1 MRICQTY
8 TDAVTDRTDPL
19 GACTGFEWDEANA
32 VKNCERHQVSTDEAE
47 SVFFHEPLVVRGD
60 VRHSRREKRY
70 YALGQTSAGRRL
82 FVAFTLRRALL
93 RVISVRDMNRRNGMP
108 MPSTKQ
114 KPVPE
119 FRSEDEERE
128 FWAKHDSTDF
138 IDWHSAQRRKLPN
151 LKPTLRTIS
160 LRLPVAMIE
169 DLKVLANKKDVPY
182 QSLLKVFLAER
193 LERERRRA

>member
-1 MRICQTY
+1 
-8 TDAVTDRTDPL
+8 
-19 GACTGFEWDEANA
+19 
-32 VKNCERHQVSTDEAE
+32 
-47 SVFFHEPLVVRGD
+47 
-60 VRHSRREKRY
+60 
-70 YALGQTSAGRRL
+70 
-82 FVAFTLRRALL
+82 
-93 RVISVRDMNRRNGMP
+93 

-138 IDWHSAQRRKLPN
+138 IDWRSAQRRKLPN